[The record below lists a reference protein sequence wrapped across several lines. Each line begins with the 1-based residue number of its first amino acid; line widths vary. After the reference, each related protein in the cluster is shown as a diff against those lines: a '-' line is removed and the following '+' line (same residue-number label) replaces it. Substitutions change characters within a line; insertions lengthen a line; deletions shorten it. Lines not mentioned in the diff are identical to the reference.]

1 MPVRSK
7 LAGIACAIV
16 TGVFPSWGQVEPVPI
31 PGGDVIPPLIHQF
44 LPGPG
49 LGFDGLNA
57 EPNGIT
63 NFRSSVAQAY
73 FAGLATDNAGVTY
86 NIGADIRVYQGEY
99 VGLNGRH
106 ARGTFV
112 EI

>member
-1 MPVRSK
+1 MTFQLK
-7 LAGIACAIV
+7 LAAIACA
-16 TGVFPSWGQVEPVPI
+16 GVLPLCGQVEPVPI
-31 PGGDVIPPLIHQF
+31 QGGDNIPPLIHQF

-49 LGFDGLNA
+49 AGLDGLNA
-57 EPNGIT
+57 DPNGIT

-73 FAGLATDNAGVTY
+73 FAGTATDNGGANY

-99 VGLNGRH
+99 VGADGTH